1 MPQSMQVKPSRVL
14 RLFTLQKHKKFP
26 PLAGE
31 SLSFRDEPP
40 STYILKTFLKI
51 PPRCCVLLP
60 RACSKSVKGKRP
72 EHCSVSPWGHWRQLP
87 YCYVSKAMTG
97 GQPACHCWHWR
108 PHLGCWMQDSNP
120 QDSSLCSL
128 LRCSLLNFVFTFCSL
143 STQHQTNR
151 QESRRCEHK
160 EQASGD
166 PGIQEINI
174 LAPMAIDN
182 QDSSICT
189 GWMFRKPWSQT
200 PWGRDP
206 LGPPQLMSS

>member
-14 RLFTLQKHKKFP
+14 RLFTLQKHKEKVP

-31 SLSFRDEPP
+31 SLSFRNEPP

-60 RACSKSVKGKRP
+60 RACSKLVKGKRP
-72 EHCSVSPWGHWRQLP
+72 EHCCFPLGTLKTVAIVMSRKLRLEANLP
-87 YCYVSKAMTG
+87 VILCTG
-97 GQPACHCWHWR
+97 GHIWGV
-108 PHLGCWMQDSNP
+108 GCRIQTP
-120 QDSSLCSL
+120 RTLPCVL

-166 PGIQEINI
+166 PGIQEIN
-174 LAPMAIDN
+174 LSPHGN
-182 QDSSICT
+182 
-189 GWMFRKPWSQT
+189 
-200 PWGRDP
+200 
-206 LGPPQLMSS
+206 